1 MIPRPTI
8 AERFL
13 MRGLAEQLR
22 PRIPASGQARTQFWR
37 NRHHQSPIPSRILRD
52 DSGSIDI
59 RKTRFGLRHALGC
72 GLAAVIDRALSH
84 SARTAYPFGSL
95 LACSL
100 SGTPD
105 LCNRCFQSDCNLLPA
120 YAVSSGNLAAI
131 RNVSPPR
138 LRATEASSGHSA
150 DPYSLQSL

>member
-1 MIPRPTI
+1 MIPRPTT
-8 AERFL
+8 AKRFL
-13 MRGLAEQLR
+13 MRGLASSSVPEFLFPGKPGLSSGGTAIINR
-22 PRIPASGQARTQFWR
+22 RFLPGFSGMIPV
-37 NRHHQSPIPSRILRD
+37 
-52 DSGSIDI
+52 SIDI

-84 SARTAYPFGSL
+84 SARTAYPFGSP

-131 RNVSPPR
+131 QSVSPPR